1 MNVRQI
7 FVVSILMALVAV
19 MVVKIYP
26 NYPTG
31 KLGVLFYYCTSSHED
46 RREVKATSAGVAGL
60 PLSPDT
66 QISIIIH
73 GYTESSFRMWVLN
86 LTDVLLVAEPGSLV
100 ILVDYWDL
108 VTISRPYMMAN
119 TRQIANTTAQFI
131 DLLVEERGVRL
142 GKIHVIGFSL
152 GGRIS
157 GLVGDRVKSGSL
169 GRITGLDASYPWLP
183 PKTKDEFL
191 DASDAALVVTLRT
204 STIGSYSPPGHI
216 DFHANG
222 GHIQPGCSTWYL
234 PKTAEQVCSHYRAVW
249 IMVEAV
255 RDGSGAFP
263 ACRCDTRE
271 SFVHH
276 SCACETVNHFSL
288 SLNISAH
295 GNFHFSTNA
304 TPPYSQPL
312 EHKN

>member
-86 LTDVLLVAEPGSLV
+86 LTDEYLLCYNSIMDSSYSYTVLLVAEPGSLV

-131 DLLVEERGVRL
+131 DLLVEERGFPRAGPRQPGAKHSEAERSELNFVEGRGWRRRGWARSSARPGSQRYKL
-142 GKIHVIGFSL
+142 VFIFYPLPSTPTSAPPDPLPGPLSRATL
-152 GGRIS
+152 EAPLPGGSWCRPP
-157 GLVGDRVKSGSL
+157 R
-169 GRITGLDASYPWLP
+169 LP
-183 PKTKDEFL
+183 PTTAITTAPALLYTTDTSRCPHAVIAARDMTTFL
-191 DASDAALVVTLRT
+191 LR
-204 STIGSYSPPGHI
+204 
-216 DFHANG
+216 
-222 GHIQPGCSTWYL
+222 L
-234 PKTAEQVCSHYRAVW
+234 
-249 IMVEAV
+249 
-255 RDGSGAFP
+255 
-263 ACRCDTRE
+263 
-271 SFVHH
+271 
-276 SCACETVNHFSL
+276 L
-288 SLNISAH
+288 L
-295 GNFHFSTNA
+295 
-304 TPPYSQPL
+304 
-312 EHKN
+312 

>member
-1 MNVRQI
+1 MMD
-7 FVVSILMALVAV
+7 SSSS
-19 MVVKIYP
+19 
-26 NYPTG
+26 
-31 KLGVLFYYCTSSHED
+31 CT
-46 RREVKATSAGVAGL
+46 A
-60 PLSPDT
+60 
-66 QISIIIH
+66 
-73 GYTESSFRMWVLN
+73 
-86 LTDVLLVAEPGSLV
+86 LLVAEPGSLV

-142 GKIHVIGFSL
+142 SKIHVIGFSL

-157 GLVGDRVKSGSL
+157 GLVGDRVKSGTL

-234 PKTAEQVCSHYRAVW
+234 PKTGE
-249 IMVEAV
+249 
-255 RDGSGAFP
+255 
-263 ACRCDTRE
+263 
-271 SFVHH
+271 
-276 SCACETVNHFSL
+276 L
-288 SLNISAH
+288 
-295 GNFHFSTNA
+295 
-304 TPPYSQPL
+304 
-312 EHKN
+312 